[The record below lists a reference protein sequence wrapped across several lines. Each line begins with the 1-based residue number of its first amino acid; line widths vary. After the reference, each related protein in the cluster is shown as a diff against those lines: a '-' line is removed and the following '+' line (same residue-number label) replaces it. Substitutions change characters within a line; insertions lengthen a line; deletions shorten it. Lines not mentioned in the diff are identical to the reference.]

1 MTRISFSAGLSNFF
15 GEYSG
20 VELGDQYRIEIKN
33 DQELIPRNSISL
45 VV

>member
-20 VELGDQYRIEIKN
+20 VELMSWEINIE
-33 DQELIPRNSISL
+33 
-45 VV
+45 